1 MGASRMVQPGTGV
14 KHEPHSLSPQ
24 LKRLGLGLGLGLG
37 TVIGLGLGLGLGSG
51 IVIGFGLRLGFAGR
65 A

>member
-37 TVIGLGLGLGLGSG
+37 TVIGLGLGLGLG
-51 IVIGFGLRLGFAGR
+51 
-65 A
+65 